1 MKYELTK
8 ETKNVGCII
17 LYRIKAL
24 RDFDVVKA
32 GDLGGWVESES
43 NLSQDDTCWVSGDA
57 WVYGEAKVSGEARVF
72 GDAWVYGKARVFGEA
87 WVSGKAMVYE
97 NAVVSGKARV
107 YGEAI
112 ISYTGDYLVVG
123 PAKSSGRFTTAFKS
137 KSGVTIM
144 CGCFIGNIDEFQ
156 KAIEETHKNNPVY
169 LKQYMAF
176 VALIKENYDIMD

>member
-57 WVYGEAKVSGEARVF
+57 WVYGEAKVSG
-72 GDAWVYGKARVFGEA
+72 D
-87 WVSGKAMVYE
+87 
-97 NAVVSGKARV
+97 AVVS
-107 YGEAI
+107 GEAI